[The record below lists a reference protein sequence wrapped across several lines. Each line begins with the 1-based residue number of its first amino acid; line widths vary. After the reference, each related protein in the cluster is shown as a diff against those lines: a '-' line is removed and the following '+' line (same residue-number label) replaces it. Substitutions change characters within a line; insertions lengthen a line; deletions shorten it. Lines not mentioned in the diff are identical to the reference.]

1 MLCDCASFVRV
12 DVNMFKKS
20 RFQRALK
27 GLLTAKGL
35 QEKHVDPRLE
45 LISGQMAANMA
56 RNVCQALKQLPIV
69 SVTVCMDSIVALET
83 MTSRELKEIQNKTN
97 SKNRH
102 LVFLIDRKNSK
113 TTKSVIFRLY
123 SKDIVK
129 PID

>member
-83 MTSRELKEIQNKTN
+83 MTSRELKEMQNKTN
-97 SKNRH
+97 SENRH
-102 LVFLIDRKNSK
+102 LVFLIDRKNNK